1 MFNLTSQD
9 AIGIAIAALG
19 EEHLM
24 TFMLSSPFTARN
36 IVQEKG
42 DVDEVKTDLNISL
55 GLSIGFGLFI
65 GAILGSKA
73 TSIFGI
79 VFGVVL
85 YEIYKTRGNL
95 Q

>member
-1 MFNLTSQD
+1 MTFQNGD
-9 AIGIAIAALG
+9 AIGIAIVALG

-36 IVQEKG
+36 IAADKG
-42 DVDEVKTDLNISL
+42 DIEGVKTDANIAL
-55 GLSIGFGLFI
+55 GLSIAFGVGI
-65 GAILGSKA
+65 GTILKSTY

-79 VFGVVL
+79 AFGILL
-85 YEIYKTRGNL
+85 YEIYMIRGNL